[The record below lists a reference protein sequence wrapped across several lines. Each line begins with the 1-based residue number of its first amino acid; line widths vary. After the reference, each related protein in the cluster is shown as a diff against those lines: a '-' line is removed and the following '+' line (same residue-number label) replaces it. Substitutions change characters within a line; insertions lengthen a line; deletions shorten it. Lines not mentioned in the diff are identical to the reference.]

1 MPYVAEGGPGLVWE
15 SLVSLFWGVFLD
27 EIIRGWGESGGGN
40 RKKSDTQK
48 AELSTVLAVPR
59 AFSVE

>member
-1 MPYVAEGGPGLVWE
+1 MG
-15 SLVSLFWGVFLD
+15 VSSFFVLGYFLD